1 LIGLIDEKIAEL
13 KEGLVKW
20 KERMGVI
27 TINSMYTR
35 SI

>member
-1 LIGLIDEKIAEL
+1 VLELIDEKIAEL

-20 KERMGVI
+20 EERMGVT